1 MTPVGALCRNSEI
14 YNHEAIKE
22 QGALKGVRIT
32 KDSKS
37 DSAIIGH
44 LYQKLGDGP
53 ELWNMLDGV
62 FACVLYDE
70 ETNEYIAARSV
81 VCGASVHTCCAAA
94 TPASRLLTAASSS
107 DLNTAHVALR
117 HLYVHMAACRDP
129 LGICPLYWGKGRD
142 GSTWFSS
149 EMKALQS
156 CCTSFEIFPPVSPCC
171 TNVCGR
177 KSDLHT
183 LVAACK
189 KSTWADTDKDM
200 TAA

>member
-81 VCGASVHTCCAAA
+81 VCGASVHTCCAASYA
-94 TPASRLLTAASSS
+94 CLKAAHSCEFLRSQHSSCSPPPSVRSHGSLQGPIGDLPAILGEGQRWQHLVFQRNEGPPIMLHQLRDLSPSESLL
-107 DLNTAHVALR
+107 HQCV
-117 HLYVHMAACRDP
+117 
-129 LGICPLYWGKGRD
+129 W
-142 GSTWFSS
+142 
-149 EMKALQS
+149 LQ
-156 CCTSFEIFPPVSPCC
+156 V
-171 TNVCGR
+171 
-177 KSDLHT
+177 
-183 LVAACK
+183 
-189 KSTWADTDKDM
+189 
-200 TAA
+200 